1 MIDSLVNAFLS
12 CSHRKLAFPMTVKH
26 DPRVP
31 GSRYGRRT
39 YVTCLDCGTEL
50 PYSWDQMRIER
61 AEPAVIAP
69 RIRQLASRFE
79 SLRAAFSKGVNLYI
93 RCRIT
98 RRGAQGDR
106 TWRIRVGRASEINSA
121 PPRQNAQQGPQKSAP
136 SLLRFNPTSV
146 PPEALNSPSHYR
158 SHRRPET
165 F

>member
-12 CSHRKLAFPMTVKH
+12 CPHRKLAFPMTVKH

-61 AEPAVIAP
+61 ADPAVIGP
-69 RIRQLASRFE
+69 RVRQLASRFE
-79 SLRAAFSKGVNLYI
+79 SICAAFSKGVNLHI
-93 RCRIT
+93 RCGIT

-106 TWRIRVGRASEINSA
+106 TWRIRIGPS
-121 PPRQNAQQGPQKSAP
+121 QNAQQGPQKSAP

-158 SHRRPET
+158 SHRLPET